1 MVEEMNHRANV
12 RSRAHYGG
20 HLGLLALL
28 SVLVAAGCVTV
39 MEERGVQSNWIPGWA
54 NLAKQQGAVFPAQ
67 AKTIENVDTVA
78 TFIVRFD
85 SEPVLDEVGKS
96 FRRDEAG
103 ARAVFADWQ
112 AKHPEVQGLI
122 LQRASYSGELILGLR
137 RDDTQGRSAKDVL
150 KALQAMDN
158 NAYAE
163 LDGTATIGKSQE

>member
-1 MVEEMNHRANV
+1 MTEQVNRRAK
-12 RSRAHYGG
+12 AHYGG

-54 NLAKQQGAVFPAQ
+54 NLAKQQGTVIPAQ
-67 AKTIENVDTVA
+67 ATTIEDADTVA

-85 SEPVLDEVGKS
+85 DEPVLSEIGKS

-103 ARAVFADWQ
+103 AREAFAKWQ
-112 AKHPEVQGLI
+112 ADHPDAQGLI
-122 LQRASYSGELILGLR
+122 LKRASYSGELILALPR
-137 RDDTQGRSAKDVL
+137 NDAAGRSAKDVI
-150 KALQAMDN
+150 KALQAMEN

-163 LDGTATIGKSQE
+163 LDATASIQDARE

>member
-1 MVEEMNHRANV
+1 MAEEINHRKQ
-12 RSRAHYGG
+12 SHYGG

-54 NLAKQQGAVFPAQ
+54 NLAKQQGTVIPAQ
-67 AKTIENVDTVA
+67 ATTIEDADTVA

-85 SEPVLDEVGKS
+85 DEPVLDAIGKS

-103 ARAVFADWQ
+103 ARAAFADWQ
-112 AKHPEVQGLI
+112 AEHPEVQGLI
-122 LQRASYSGELILGLR
+122 LQRASYSGELILGLSR
-137 RDDTQGRSAKDVL
+137 NDAQGRSAKDVL